1 MRWRGDLGVAALT
14 LGLLLGW
21 ELAGLDLPLSAV
33 FGDGFGFAWRDN
45 VWTRSVL
52 HDGARW
58 LAAAVLL
65 LLVVAALRPRRLG
78 WQDPARR
85 AHALALGMVL
95 ACLLLVPTIKQ
106 FTTSSCPYEL
116 QPFGGTVAY
125 VPHWMLGVVDGGPG
139 HCFPSGH
146 AVTALCFFGVYF
158 GWRRQWPVAARSAL
172 ALTLLAAAVLG
183 ATQLVRGAH
192 FASHALWSAWLCGS
206 ACAVMDAVWRSRTR
220 APLQQ
225 AG

>member
-1 MRWRGDLGVAALT
+1 
-14 LGLLLGW
+14 
-21 ELAGLDLPLSAV
+21 
-33 FGDGFGFAWRDN
+33 
-45 VWTRSVL
+45 
-52 HDGARW
+52 
-58 LAAAVLL
+58 
-65 LLVVAALRPRRLG
+65 
-78 WQDPARR
+78 
-85 AHALALGMVL
+85 
-95 ACLLLVPTIKQ
+95 
-106 FTTSSCPYEL
+106 
-116 QPFGGTVAY
+116 VAY

-158 GWRRQWPVAARSAL
+158 GWRRQWPVAARRAL

-192 FASHALWSAWLCGS
+192 FASHTLWSAWLCGS
-206 ACAVMDAVWRSRTR
+206 ACAVMDAVWRLRGR